1 MTTLCDHQI
10 HAYAAAGL
18 VTPYLPELV
27 NPASLDVRLGDA
39 LLIESAQAAQLVPY
53 PLHQHSQAE
62 PYWLRPGQFVLGH
75 TLEVVSVPESMCA
88 QFMLKSSRGREG
100 FQHMLAGY
108 VDPGFRGSLT
118 LELHNSR
125 QLHAIAM
132 WPGMRIGQLVL
143 HPLGSTPLRSYAET
157 GRYQGDL
164 TVQESRG

>member
-1 MTTLCDHQI
+1 MTTLVDHQI
-10 HAYAAAGL
+10 HAYAAAGM
-18 VTPYLPELV
+18 VSPFDAELV

-39 LLIESAQAAQLVPY
+39 LLIESAQAVQLVPY
-53 PLHQHSQAE
+53 PLHQHNEAE
-62 PYWLRPGQFVLGH
+62 PYWLQPGQFVLAC
-75 TLEVVSVPESMCA
+75 TLEVVKMPESMSA

-108 VDPGFRGSLT
+108 VDPGFCGSLT

-125 QLHAIAM
+125 QLHPIAM
-132 WPGMRIGQLVL
+132 WPGMRIGQLAI
-143 HPLGSTPLRSYAET
+143 HPLSDTPLRSYAET

>member
-18 VTPYLPELV
+18 VSPYLPELV

-53 PLHQHSQAE
+53 PLRQHSQAE

-75 TLEVVSVPESMCA
+75 TLEVVNVPESMCA

-125 QLHAIAM
+125 QLHAIPM

-157 GRYQGDL
+157 GRYHGDL